1 MTVGLGPGTVTFRK
15 IRCTEGVLEWFKTK
29 NIRAVSKK
37 LGNTEKVAIEHYIP
51 KTLLDAWNI
60 RMIRRF
66 QNLWISVASASED
79 FLLDITDFGT
89 LADLHAFLR
98 DMLML
103 HSENDSPL
111 SDLLHQKF
119 GILAGEDTQTAPDK
133 DAHLHV
139 SISKGSLSALY
150 TYQAAVIAL
159 GLPADKLDK
168 IDIITGISPR
178 HFLSLADLLQSQL
191 PLDKNPEYVACHNAA
206 MQYASETSNREKLE
220 KFIF

>member
-1 MTVGLGPGTVTFRK
+1 
-15 IRCTEGVLEWFKTK
+15 
-29 NIRAVSKK
+29 
-37 LGNTEKVAIEHYIP
+37 
-51 KTLLDAWNI
+51 
-60 RMIRRF
+60 
-66 QNLWISVASASED
+66 
-79 FLLDITDFGT
+79 
-89 LADLHAFLR
+89 
-98 DMLML
+98 ML